1 MEKKMTEKMTGKIT
15 PAHLQTRAVH
25 AGDRKPLEGF
35 VPVTTPIYT
44 ASSFIYKDV
53 DTLDK
58 VFGHEIAGPAYARY
72 SNPTNDALEEL
83 MASLE
88 SGAGAL
94 ACSSGMAALQVALLT
109 ALTDRRKSVVAAE
122 SLYGASISLLMK
134 VLDPLGIQ
142 VRFVDFCNLDA
153 VNQAVIDN
161 QPGVLLMETITNP
174 ILRVAAVDRLAQM
187 ARSAGAA
194 LIVDN
199 TFATPL
205 VIRPL
210 EVGANFVVHSLTK
223 YLAGHGDVLGGM
235 VVADEEN
242 LEALRAYSRIVGP
255 VLGPFESYLAMRGI
269 KTFPLRMERQCAN
282 ACRVASALAANP
294 AIERVYYP
302 SDPKHPDSEAI
313 RRIFAPNLYGAVV
326 SMELKNAQRAEVF
339 RFLNALKMIVPATS
353 VGDVHSMVLYPF
365 MSSHR
370 EVSPKHRER
379 MGIREN
385 LVRLSVGIEGA
396 DDIIADL
403 EEALGTLANS
413 AIDSKD

>member
-1 MEKKMTEKMTGKIT
+1 MEKEIAGKIT
-15 PAHLQTRAVH
+15 PARLETLAVH
-25 AGDRKPLEGF
+25 SGDRKPLEGF

-44 ASSFIYKDV
+44 ASSFIYRDIE
-53 DTLDK
+53 TLDK
-58 VFGHEIAGPAYARY
+58 VFGREEPGPSYSRY
-72 SNPTNDALEEL
+72 SNPSNDALEEL

-94 ACSSGMAALQVALLT
+94 ACSSGMTAVQVAFAT
-109 ALTDRRKSVVAAE
+109 ALADRRKVVVAAE

-134 VLDPLGIQ
+134 ILDPMG
-142 VRFVDFCNLDA
+142 VHVKFVDFCNLDA
-153 VNQAVIDN
+153 LNQTIIDAK
-161 QPGVLLMETITNP
+161 PGALLMETITNP
-174 ILRVAAVDRLAQM
+174 ILRVAEVDRIAQLAK
-187 ARSAGAA
+187 SAGAA

-205 VIRPL
+205 IMRPL
-210 EVGANFVVHSLTK
+210 ELGANFVVHSLTK
-223 YLAGHGDVLGGM
+223 YLSGHGDVLAGA
-235 VVADEEN
+235 VVADQEN
-242 LEALRAYSRIVGP
+242 MEPLRAYSRIVGP

-282 ACRVASALAANP
+282 ACRVASALASNP

-302 SDPKHPDSEAI
+302 SDPNHPDAAAI
-313 RRIFAPNLYGAVV
+313 HRLFEPNLYGAVV
-326 SMELKNAQRAEVF
+326 SFELKGAGRPAVF

-353 VGDVHSMVLYPF
+353 VGDVHSMILYPF

-385 LVRLSVGIEGA
+385 LVRLSVGIEA
-396 DDIIADL
+396 VDDILADL
-403 EEALGTLANS
+403 ERALCRP
-413 AIDSKD
+413 

>member
-1 MEKKMTEKMTGKIT
+1 MEEKIGEKVS
-15 PAHLQTRAVH
+15 PARLQTRAVH
-25 AGDRKPLEGF
+25 AGDRKRLADF

-53 DTLDK
+53 ETLDR
-58 VFGHEIAGPAYARY
+58 VFGREADGPSYARY
-72 SNPTNDALEEL
+72 NNPTNDALEEL

-94 ACSSGMAALQVALLT
+94 ACSSGMAALQVALTT
-109 ALTDRRKSVVAAE
+109 ALIDRRKCVVAAE

-134 VLDPLGIQ
+134 ILDPMGVHIK
-142 VRFVDFCNLDA
+142 FVDFCDLDA
-153 VNQAVIDN
+153 LNRAVIESK
-161 QPGVLLMETITNP
+161 PGALLMETITNP
-174 ILRVAAVDRLAQM
+174 ILRVAEVDRIVQLAK
-187 ARSAGAA
+187 SAGAA

-210 EVGANFVVHSLTK
+210 EIGANYVVHSLTK
-223 YLAGHGDVLGGM
+223 YLAGHGDVLGGI

-242 LEALRAYSRIVGP
+242 LEPLRAYSRIVGP

-282 ACRVASALAANP
+282 ACRVASALAAN
-294 AIERVYYP
+294 AAVERVYYP
-302 SDPKHPDSEAI
+302 SDPKHPDAEAI

-326 SMELKNAQRAEVF
+326 SFELKDAKREDVF
-339 RFLNALKMIVPATS
+339 RFMNALKMIVPATS
-353 VGDVHSMVLYPF
+353 VGDVHSMILYPF
-365 MSSHR
+365 ISSHR
-370 EVSPKHRER
+370 EISPKHRER
-379 MGIREN
+379 MGIRES

-396 DDIIADL
+396 DDIVADL
-403 EEALGTLANS
+403 EHALA
-413 AIDSKD
+413 AR